1 MEALSY
7 ASLFW
12 RSFTHWIGGM
22 GVFVFIMAI
31 LPMMGGST
39 MNLMRAESPGP
50 SVSKLV
56 PSTGYCENPLWTLYG
71 DHCSGRDH
79 AMPVR
84 YAVV

>member
-1 MEALSY
+1 
-7 ASLFW
+7 
-12 RSFTHWIGGM
+12 M

-50 SVSKLV
+50 SGQQAGTE
-56 PSTGYCENPLWTLYG
+56 STGYCENPLWTLYG